1 MNTTWE
7 SALPAGIP
15 ARQYMCDEQLAFF
28 RGVLERERDMLLDA
42 AQATTS
48 ELQELVATPDPSDRA
63 SLEEDHAL
71 ELCMRGRDLG
81 QLHAIEQALL
91 RIRDGSYG
99 WCEDS
104 GEPIGLARLV
114 ARPTA
119 TLSLA
124 AQQRRESLDK
134 LKRGHASR

>member
-1 MNTTWE
+1 MNRTWE
-7 SALPAGIP
+7 SELPTGMP
-15 ARQYMCDEQLAFF
+15 ARHYMCSEQLAFF
-28 RGVLERERDMLLDA
+28 RELLERERKVLLMA
-42 AQATTS
+42 AQATVS
-48 ELQELVATPDPSDRA
+48 ELQELAATPDPSDRA

-71 ELCMRGRDLG
+71 ELHIRGRELK

-91 RIRDGSYG
+91 RVRDGSYG
-99 WCEDS
+99 WCEQS

-124 AQQRRESLDK
+124 AQQRQESQAR
-134 LKRGHASR
+134 LKGQPRF